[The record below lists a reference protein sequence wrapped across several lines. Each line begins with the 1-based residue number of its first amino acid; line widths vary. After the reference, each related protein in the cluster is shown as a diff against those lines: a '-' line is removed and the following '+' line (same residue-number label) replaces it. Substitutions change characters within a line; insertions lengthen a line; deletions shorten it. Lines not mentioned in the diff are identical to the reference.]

1 MMTLS
6 ASREVYA
13 ESATGEFFYIPF
25 MRQAKKF
32 ALAENRQ
39 IFGQIWYSNFL
50 FLKKKK
56 LLLDNTKVFKYETA
70 I

>member
-1 MMTLS
+1 MTLS

-39 IFGQIWYSNFL
+39 IFGQI
-50 FLKKKK
+50 
-56 LLLDNTKVFKYETA
+56 
-70 I
+70 